1 MENIIDLIATDASP
15 AEISDAIKASL
26 FAKAAERIDGARP
39 YVAASLF
46 GLNDETEQEVEQ
58 EVEQEPQEDQ
68 E

>member
-26 FAKAAERIDGARP
+26 FGKAAERIDGARP

-46 GLNDETEQEVEQ
+46 GLDGEQEVDQ
-58 EVEQEPQEDQ
+58 ESQEDQ

>member
-46 GLNDETEQEVEQ
+46 GLDGEQEVDQ
-58 EVEQEPQEDQ
+58 ESQEDQ

>member
-1 MENIIDLIATDASP
+1 MDNIIDLIATDASP

-46 GLNDETEQEVEQ
+46 GLDDETEQ